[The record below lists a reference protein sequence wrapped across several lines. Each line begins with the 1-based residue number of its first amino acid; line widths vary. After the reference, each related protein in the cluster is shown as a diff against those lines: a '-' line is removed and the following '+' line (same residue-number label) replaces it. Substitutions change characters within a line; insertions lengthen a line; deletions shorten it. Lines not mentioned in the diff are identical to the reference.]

1 MAATHGWAE
10 FAENEIIVAL
20 DIITFPVLV
29 ALIASVGPFI
39 NKLIIRHILTGPFFF
54 FGRYSCTNMYTMNTY
69 SDSFKKK

>member
-29 ALIASVGPFI
+29 ALIASIGPLI
-39 NKLIIRHILTGPFFF
+39 NKLI
-54 FGRYSCTNMYTMNTY
+54 
-69 SDSFKKK
+69 